1 MNSVLEKKTFSP
13 KTTIVYLSI
22 IKRLTKLGFKYP
34 NKKNEK
40 VEYIKEF
47 FAEHKLDKAST
58 RLDLLN
64 LIIVLRAIEELPTDK
79 LKDYRGQLSKERV
92 TKNVGKM
99 NEIKDT
105 LMDIG
110 KYREALM
117 KAFEDGEYKKFIV
130 NYLMLTYG
138 VRNMDVDVE
147 IIKDPK
153 EMTDDKQNYLILKG
167 KKATLVRNS
176 YKTKKTFGVQT
187 HVITDP
193 EFIKAVKGHGVGRIF
208 AEGQLNNQLK
218 KLLIEKMNEAKVFK
232 MVVDE
237 AYDAKDTKRINEL
250 SKSRGTS
257 ISTIKAFYNVNAE
270 DEIIRDM

>member
-92 TKNVGKM
+92 TKNVGTM

-138 VRNMDVDVE
+138 VRNMDVDVQ

-167 KKATLVRNS
+167 KKATWVRNS

>member
-92 TKNVGKM
+92 TKNVGTM

-167 KKATLVRNS
+167 KKATWVRNS

>member
-167 KKATLVRNS
+167 KKATWVRNS

>member
-92 TKNVGKM
+92 TKNVGTM

-138 VRNMDVDVE
+138 VRNMDVDVQ

-167 KKATLVRNS
+167 KKATWVRNS

-193 EFIKAVKGHGVGRIF
+193 EFIKAVKEHGVGRIF

>member
-1 MNSVLEKKTFSP
+1 
-13 KTTIVYLSI
+13 
-22 IKRLTKLGFKYP
+22 
-34 NKKNEK
+34 
-40 VEYIKEF
+40 
-47 FAEHKLDKAST
+47 
-58 RLDLLN
+58 
-64 LIIVLRAIEELPTDK
+64 
-79 LKDYRGQLSKERV
+79 
-92 TKNVGKM
+92 M

-167 KKATLVRNS
+167 KKATWVRNS

>member
-1 MNSVLEKKTFSP
+1 MNTILEKKTFSP
-13 KTTIVYLSI
+13 KTTVVYLSI
-22 IKRLTKLGFKYP
+22 IKRLMKLGFKYP
-34 NKKNEK
+34 SKKNEK

-47 FAEHKLDKAST
+47 FETNKLDKAST

-64 LIIVLRAIEELPTDK
+64 LIIVLRAIEELPTEK
-79 LKDYRGQLSKERV
+79 LKDYRTQLSKERV

-99 NEIKDT
+99 NEVKDT

-117 KAFEDGEYKKFIV
+117 KTFEDGEYKKFIV

-167 KKATLVRNS
+167 KKVTWVRNS

-187 HVITDP
+187 HIITDP
-193 EFIKAVKGHGVGRIF
+193 EFVKAVKGHGVGRIF
-208 AEGQLNNQLK
+208 ADGQLNNQLK

-237 AYDAKDTKRINEL
+237 AYDNKDTKRINEL